1 MVDERRFI
9 EWEKGGYRM
18 DPIVI
23 VGGGVVGTTLA
34 YYLRDAPTDVI
45 LVEKDHLGAGS
56 TGDSMSIF
64 AWHLNLD
71 GIYTDICKRAWE
83 AYQQPLADGFLNFH
97 EGGFLAVADRDE
109 YLAELE
115 SEIDAYDQPGVTADA
130 EVISPAETAAYGL
143 DPAGVGAGAVFIQE
157 GRFTDDPGYK
167 IVTYFSDRA
176 AHAGVEIQERV
187 RVTDVATERG
197 QVTGVQTSAGF
208 IDAGTVVNAAGPWST
223 KLNAM
228 AGVDL
233 PIKHT
238 PAPMIQYELDH
249 EFGPAG
255 VPLSLVTFE
264 DGLYFVG
271 GYPRTVYAG
280 NAPHEGA
287 ESGFEDAYD
296 YDADVVFDSRLSH
309 EFRAVVADRVDA
321 TVPLLETASVVD
333 EWKCLRTI
341 TPDHF
346 PLVGETAVDGY
357 HVATGLSGQGITI
370 GPAVGELLA
379 DHILTGDIPDELE
392 VLAPDRFE

>member
-1 MVDERRFI
+1 
-9 EWEKGGYRM
+9 M

-34 YYLRDAPTDVI
+34 YYLRDASRDVI
-45 LVEKDHLGAGS
+45 LLEKDHLGAGS

-71 GIYTDICKRAWE
+71 GVYTDICKRAWE
-83 AYQQPLADGFLNFH
+83 AYQQPLEDGFLNFH
-97 EGGFLAVADRDE
+97 KGGFLAVADRE
-109 YLAELE
+109 GYLADLE
-115 SEIDAYDQPGVTADA
+115 TDAAKYDQPGVEATATVLTP
-130 EVISPAETAAYGL
+130 EETAAYGL
-143 DPAGVGAGAVFIQE
+143 DPAGVGAGALYIDE

-167 IVTYFSDRA
+167 IVTYFADRA
-176 AHAGVEIQERV
+176 KNAGVDVRERM
-187 RVTDVATERG
+187 RVTDVTTEQG
-197 QVTGVQTSAGF
+197 LVTGVETSAGF
-208 IDAGTVVNAAGPWST
+208 IEAGTVVNAAGPWAP

-238 PAPMIQYELDH
+238 PAPMIEYELDH
-249 EFGPAG
+249 EFGPQG
-255 VPLSLVTFE
+255 SPLSLVTFE

-287 ESGFEDAYD
+287 EAGFEDAFD
-296 YDADVVFDSRLSH
+296 FDADVEFNSRLGH
-309 EFRAVVADRVDA
+309 EFRAMVADRVA
-321 TVPLLETASVVD
+321 TTVPLLDTGSVVD

-346 PLVGETAVDGY
+346 PLVGETTVAGY

-379 DHILTGDIPDELE
+379 DYLQTGEIGPELE
-392 VLAPDRFE
+392 VLDPDRFK